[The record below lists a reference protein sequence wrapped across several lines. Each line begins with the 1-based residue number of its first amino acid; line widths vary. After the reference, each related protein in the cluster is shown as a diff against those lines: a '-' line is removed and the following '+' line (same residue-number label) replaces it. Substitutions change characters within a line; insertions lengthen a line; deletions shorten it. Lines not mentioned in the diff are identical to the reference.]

1 MAMKQDLKSQ
11 IGSSLHLVSTFFKRP
26 LNLQN
31 GEIRLGVARS
41 TLIEQA
47 RATERKHVRRMR
59 ADLFFMLEQ
68 HPASRDL
75 VRALALVE
83 RTMQRSG
90 FEGVDKL
97 PQRVLARALTELE
110 RLVRDWSP
118 VGLAELRSRLAV
130 LVKNKPVEAE
140 KVAGAESEPPEGPAS
155 KISVF
160 AGLDSSQPADVSEVD
175 HELFEEMERSWVGQ
189 FPKAA

>member
-1 MAMKQDLKSQ
+1 MKQDLKSQ
-11 IGSSLHLVSTFFKRP
+11 IGNSLHSVGAFFKRP
-26 LNLQN
+26 LNLHN
-31 GEIRLGVARS
+31 GEISLGVARS

-47 RATERKHVRRMR
+47 RAAERKHVRRMR

-68 HPASRDL
+68 HPASREL
-75 VRALALVE
+75 VRSLALVE

-90 FEGVDKL
+90 FDGVDRL
-97 PQRVLARALTELE
+97 PQKVLARALTELE

-130 LVKNKPVEAE
+130 LVKNKPVEPEKAPAAE
-140 KVAGAESEPPEGPAS
+140 PEEIEGPAS

-160 AGLDSSQPADVSEVD
+160 AGLDSAQPTDVCEVD
-175 HELFEEMERSWVGQ
+175 HEVFEEMERSWVGQ
-189 FPKAA
+189 VPKTA

>member
-1 MAMKQDLKSQ
+1 MKQDLRSQ
-11 IGSSLHLVSTFFKRP
+11 IGSSLHSMGTFFKRP
-26 LNLQN
+26 LSLQN
-31 GEIRLGVARS
+31 GEISLGVARS

-47 RATERKHVRRMR
+47 RSTERKNVRRMR

-68 HPASRDL
+68 HPAARDL

-90 FEGVDKL
+90 FDGVDKL
-97 PQRVLARALTELE
+97 PQKVLARALTELE

-130 LVKNKPVEAE
+130 LVKNKPVEIARAALE
-140 KVAGAESEPPEGPAS
+140 TLEGPAS

-160 AGLDSSQPADVSEVD
+160 AGLDSAQPTDVSEVD
-175 HELFEEMERSWVGQ
+175 HEVFEEMERSWVGQ
-189 FPKAA
+189 IPKAA

>member
-1 MAMKQDLKSQ
+1 MKQDLKSQ
-11 IGSSLHLVSTFFKRP
+11 IGHSLHSVGTFFKRP
-26 LNLQN
+26 LSLQN
-31 GEIRLGVARS
+31 GEISLGVARS

-68 HPASRDL
+68 HPASREL
-75 VRALALVE
+75 VRSLALVE

-90 FEGVDKL
+90 FEGVDQL
-97 PQRVLARALTELE
+97 PQKVLARALTELE
-110 RLVRDWSP
+110 RLVWDWSP

-130 LVKNKPVEAE
+130 LVKNKPVEIA
-140 KVAGAESEPPEGPAS
+140 KAAAPESESPEGPAS
-155 KISVF
+155 RISVF
-160 AGLDSSQPADVSEVD
+160 AGLDSAQPTDVSEVD

-189 FPKAA
+189 IPKAA

>member
-1 MAMKQDLKSQ
+1 MKQDLKSQ
-11 IGSSLHLVSTFFKRP
+11 IGSSLHSVGAFFKRP
-26 LNLQN
+26 LSLHN
-31 GEIRLGVARS
+31 GEISLGQARS

-75 VRALALVE
+75 VRSLALVE

-90 FEGVDKL
+90 FDGVDKL
-97 PQRVLARALTELE
+97 PQKVLARALTELE

-130 LVKNKPVEAE
+130 LVKNKPVEPE
-140 KVAGAESEPPEGPAS
+140 KLPPAESEALEGPAS
-155 KISVF
+155 RISVF
-160 AGLDSSQPADVSEVD
+160 AGLDSAQPADVSEVD
-175 HELFEEMERSWVGQ
+175 HELFEEMERSWIGQ
-189 FPKAA
+189 IPKAA

>member
-1 MAMKQDLKSQ
+1 MKQALKSQ
-11 IGSSLHLVSTFFKRP
+11 IGHSLHSVGAFFKRP
-26 LNLQN
+26 LSLQN
-31 GEIRLGVARS
+31 GEISLGVARS

-97 PQRVLARALTELE
+97 PQKVLARALVELE

-130 LVKNKPVEAE
+130 LVKNKPVEVA
-140 KVAGAESEPPEGPAS
+140 KVAAPESESPEGPAS
-155 KISVF
+155 RISVF
-160 AGLDSSQPADVSEVD
+160 AGLDSAQPADVSEVD
-175 HELFEEMERSWVGQ
+175 HEVFEEMERSWVGQ
-189 FPKAA
+189 MPKAA

>member
-1 MAMKQDLKSQ
+1 MKQDLKSQ
-11 IGSSLHLVSTFFKRP
+11 IGSSLHFVGAFFKRP

-31 GEIRLGVARS
+31 GAITLGLARS

-68 HPASRDL
+68 HPASREL
-75 VRALALVE
+75 VRSLALVE

-90 FEGVDKL
+90 FDGVDQL
-97 PQRVLARALTELE
+97 PQKVLARALTELE
-110 RLVRDWSP
+110 RLVWDWSP

-130 LVKNKPVEAE
+130 LVKNKPVEIA
-140 KVAGAESEPPEGPAS
+140 KAAAPESESPEGPAS
-155 KISVF
+155 RISVF
-160 AGLDSSQPADVSEVD
+160 AGLDSAQPADVSEVD

-189 FPKAA
+189 IPKAA

>member
-1 MAMKQDLKSQ
+1 MKQDLKSQ
-11 IGSSLHLVSTFFKRP
+11 IGHSLHSVGTFFKRP
-26 LNLQN
+26 LSLQN
-31 GEIRLGVARS
+31 GEISLGVARS

-68 HPASRDL
+68 HPASREL
-75 VRALALVE
+75 VRSLALVE

-90 FEGVDKL
+90 FDGVDQL
-97 PQRVLARALTELE
+97 PQKVLARALTELE
-110 RLVRDWSP
+110 RLVWDWSP

-130 LVKNKPVEAE
+130 LVKNKPVEIA
-140 KVAGAESEPPEGPAS
+140 KAAAPESESPEGPAS
-155 KISVF
+155 RISVF
-160 AGLDSSQPADVSEVD
+160 AGLDSAQPADVSEVD

-189 FPKAA
+189 IPKAA

>member
-1 MAMKQDLKSQ
+1 MKQDLKSQ
-11 IGSSLHLVSTFFKRP
+11 IGISLHSVGAFFKRP

-31 GEIRLGVARS
+31 GEITLGIARS

-75 VRALALVE
+75 VRSLALVE

-90 FEGVDKL
+90 FDGVDKL
-97 PQRVLARALTELE
+97 PQKVLARALTELE

-130 LVKNKPVEAE
+130 LVKNKPVEPE
-140 KVAGAESEPPEGPAS
+140 KLPPAESEAPEGPAS
-155 KISVF
+155 RISVF
-160 AGLDSSQPADVSEVD
+160 AGLDSAQPADVSEVD
-175 HELFEEMERSWVGQ
+175 HELYEEMERSWVGQ
-189 FPKAA
+189 IPKAA

>member
-1 MAMKQDLKSQ
+1 MKQDIKSQ
-11 IGSSLHLVSTFFKRP
+11 IGSSLHSVGAFFKRP

-31 GEIRLGVARS
+31 GEITLGVARS

-47 RATERKHVRRMR
+47 RATEHKHVRRMR

-68 HPASRDL
+68 HPASREL
-75 VRALALVE
+75 VRSLALVE

-90 FEGVDKL
+90 FEGVDQL
-97 PQRVLARALTELE
+97 PHKVLARALVELE
-110 RLVRDWSP
+110 RLVWDWSP

-130 LVKNKPVEAE
+130 LVKNKPVEPE
-140 KVAGAESEPPEGPAS
+140 KAAADSESPEGPAS

-160 AGLDSSQPADVSEVD
+160 AGLDSAQSADVSEVD
-175 HELFEEMERSWVGQ
+175 HALFEEMERSWVGQ
-189 FPKAA
+189 IPKAA

>member
-1 MAMKQDLKSQ
+1 MKQALKSQ
-11 IGSSLHLVSTFFKRP
+11 IGHSLHSVGAFFMRP
-26 LNLQN
+26 LSLQN
-31 GEIRLGVARS
+31 GEISLGVARS

-47 RATERKHVRRMR
+47 RATEHKHVRRMR

-75 VRALALVE
+75 VRSLALVE

-90 FEGVDKL
+90 FDGVNQL
-97 PQRVLARALTELE
+97 PQKVLARALTELE
-110 RLVRDWSP
+110 RLVWDWSP
-118 VGLAELRSRLAV
+118 EGLAELRSRLAV
-130 LVKNKPVEAE
+130 LVKNKPVQPE
-140 KVAGAESEPPEGPAS
+140 KAAGADLESLEGPAS

-160 AGLDSSQPADVSEVD
+160 AGLDSAQPADVSEVD

-189 FPKAA
+189 IPKAA

>member
-1 MAMKQDLKSQ
+1 MKQDLKSQ
-11 IGSSLHLVSTFFKRP
+11 IGNSLLSVGTFFKRP
-26 LNLQN
+26 LSLQN
-31 GEIRLGVARS
+31 GEISLGVARS

-83 RTMQRSG
+83 RTLQRSG
-90 FEGVDKL
+90 FDGVDRL
-97 PQRVLARALTELE
+97 PQKVLARALTELE

-130 LVKNKPVEAE
+130 LVKTKPIEAP
-140 KVAGAESEPPEGPAS
+140 KAASPEPEETEGPAS

-160 AGLDSSQPADVSEVD
+160 AGLDSAQPTDVSEVD
-175 HELFEEMERSWVGQ
+175 HELYEEMERSWVGQ
-189 FPKAA
+189 IPKAA

>member
-1 MAMKQDLKSQ
+1 MKQALKSQ
-11 IGSSLHLVSTFFKRP
+11 IGNSLLSVGTFFKRP
-26 LNLQN
+26 LSLQN
-31 GEIRLGVARS
+31 GEISLGVARS

-83 RTMQRSG
+83 RTLQRSG
-90 FEGVDKL
+90 FDGVDRL
-97 PQRVLARALTELE
+97 PQKVLARALTELE

-130 LVKNKPVEAE
+130 LVKTKPIEAP
-140 KVAGAESEPPEGPAS
+140 KAAPPEPEETEGPAS

-160 AGLDSSQPADVSEVD
+160 AGLDSAQPTDVSEVD
-175 HELFEEMERSWVGQ
+175 HELYEEMERSWVGQ
-189 FPKAA
+189 IPKAA

>member
-1 MAMKQDLKSQ
+1 MKQDLKSQ
-11 IGSSLHLVSTFFKRP
+11 IGSSLHSVGAFFKRP
-26 LNLQN
+26 LSLQN
-31 GEIRLGVARS
+31 GEISLGVARS

-68 HPASRDL
+68 HPAARDL

-90 FEGVDKL
+90 FEGVDRL
-97 PQRVLARALTELE
+97 PQKVLARALTELE

-140 KVAGAESEPPEGPAS
+140 REPQDPIEGPAS

-160 AGLDSSQPADVSEVD
+160 AGLDSAQPTDVSEVD
-175 HELFEEMERSWVGQ
+175 HAVFDEMERSWVGQ
-189 FPKAA
+189 IPKAA

>member
-1 MAMKQDLKSQ
+1 MKQALKSQ
-11 IGSSLHLVSTFFKRP
+11 IGHSLHSVGAFFMRP
-26 LNLQN
+26 LSLQN
-31 GEIRLGVARS
+31 GEISLGVARS

-75 VRALALVE
+75 VRSLALVE

-90 FEGVDKL
+90 FDGVNQL
-97 PQRVLARALTELE
+97 PQKVLARALTELE
-110 RLVRDWSP
+110 RLVWDWSP
-118 VGLAELRSRLAV
+118 EGLAELRSRLAV
-130 LVKNKPVEAE
+130 LAKNKPVQPE
-140 KVAGAESEPPEGPAS
+140 KAAGADLESLEGPAS
-155 KISVF
+155 KFSVF
-160 AGLDSSQPADVSEVD
+160 AGLDSAQPADVSEVD

-189 FPKAA
+189 IPKAA

>member
-11 IGSSLHLVSTFFKRP
+11 IGSSLHSMSTFFKRP

-47 RATERKHVRRMR
+47 RATEHKHVRRMR

-83 RTMQRSG
+83 RTLQRSG
-90 FEGVDKL
+90 FEGVDQL
-97 PQRVLARALTELE
+97 PQKVLARALTELE

-140 KVAGAESEPPEGPAS
+140 KAAGAESEPPEGPAS

-160 AGLDSSQPADVSEVD
+160 AGLDSAQPADVSEVD

-189 FPKAA
+189 IPKAA

>member
-1 MAMKQDLKSQ
+1 MKQALKSQ
-11 IGSSLHLVSTFFKRP
+11 TGSSLFHSVGAFLKRP

-97 PQRVLARALTELE
+97 PQKVLARALVELE

-130 LVKNKPVEAE
+130 LVKTKPVEPE
-140 KVAGAESEPPEGPAS
+140 RESQDMHEGPAS

-160 AGLDSSQPADVSEVD
+160 AGLDSAGPADVSEVD

-189 FPKAA
+189 IPKAA

>member
-1 MAMKQDLKSQ
+1 MKQDLKSQ
-11 IGSSLHLVSTFFKRP
+11 IGHSLHSMGAFFKRP
-26 LNLQN
+26 LSLQN
-31 GEIRLGVARS
+31 GEISLGVARS

-47 RATERKHVRRMR
+47 RANERKHVRRMR

-75 VRALALVE
+75 VRSLALVE

-90 FEGVDKL
+90 FEGVDQL
-97 PQRVLARALTELE
+97 PQKVLARALTELE
-110 RLVRDWSP
+110 RLVWDWSP

-130 LVKNKPVEAE
+130 LVKNKLVEPV
-140 KVAGAESEPPEGPAS
+140 KTAGAGSASPEGRAS

-160 AGLDSSQPADVSEVD
+160 TGLDSAQPMDVSEVE
-175 HELFEEMERSWVGQ
+175 HEVYEEMERSWVGQ
-189 FPKAA
+189 IPKAA

>member
-1 MAMKQDLKSQ
+1 MKQDLKSQ
-11 IGSSLHLVSTFFKRP
+11 IGLSLHSVGTFFKRP
-26 LNLQN
+26 LSLQN
-31 GEIRLGVARS
+31 GEISLGVARS

-47 RATERKHVRRMR
+47 RATERKQVRRMR

-97 PQRVLARALTELE
+97 PQKVLARALVELE

-130 LVKNKPVEAE
+130 LVKNKPIEPE
-140 KVAGAESEPPEGPAS
+140 KAAVAESESPEGPAS

-160 AGLDSSQPADVSEVD
+160 AGLDSAQPADVSEVD
-175 HELFEEMERSWVGQ
+175 HEVYEEMERSWVGQ
-189 FPKAA
+189 IPKAA

>member
-1 MAMKQDLKSQ
+1 MKQDLKSQ
-11 IGSSLHLVSTFFKRP
+11 IGHSLHSVGAFFKRP
-26 LNLQN
+26 LSLQN
-31 GEIRLGVARS
+31 GAISLGVAHS

-47 RATERKHVRRMR
+47 RSTERKHVRRMR

-83 RTMQRSG
+83 RTLQRHG
-90 FEGVDKL
+90 FEGVDRL
-97 PQRVLARALTELE
+97 PQKVLARALTELE

-130 LVKNKPVEAE
+130 LVKNKPVRPE
-140 KVAGAESEPPEGPAS
+140 KAAPAESEGLEGPVS

-160 AGLDSSQPADVSEVD
+160 AGLDAAQPMDVSEVD
-175 HELFEEMERSWVGQ
+175 HEVFEEMERSWVGKI
-189 FPKAA
+189 PKAA

>member
-1 MAMKQDLKSQ
+1 MKQDLKSQ
-11 IGSSLHLVSTFFKRP
+11 IGHSLHSVTAFFKRP
-26 LNLQN
+26 VNLQN
-31 GEIRLGVARS
+31 GAISLGVARS
-41 TLIEQA
+41 TLVEQA
-47 RATERKHVRRMR
+47 RSTERKHVRRMR

-90 FEGVDKL
+90 FEGVDRL
-97 PQRVLARALTELE
+97 PQKVLARALVELE

-130 LVKNKPVEAE
+130 LVKNKPVEPE
-140 KVAGAESEPPEGPAS
+140 KAAAADSESPEGLPS

-160 AGLDSSQPADVSEVD
+160 AGLDSAQPADVSEVD
-175 HELFEEMERSWVGQ
+175 HALFEEMERSWVGKM
-189 FPKAA
+189 PKAA

>member
-1 MAMKQDLKSQ
+1 MNEALKSQ
-11 IGSSLHLVSTFFKRP
+11 IGHSLHLVGAFFKRP
-26 LNLQN
+26 LNMQN
-31 GEIRLGVARS
+31 GEISLGVARS

-75 VRALALVE
+75 VRSLALVE

-90 FEGVDKL
+90 FDGVDRL
-97 PQRVLARALTELE
+97 PQKVLARALTELE

-130 LVKNKPVEAE
+130 LVKNKPVEA
-140 KVAGAESEPPEGPAS
+140 ARESQDMQEGPAS

-160 AGLDSSQPADVSEVD
+160 AGLDAGQPADVSEVD
-175 HELFEEMERSWVGQ
+175 HEVFEEMERSWLGQ
-189 FPKAA
+189 TPKAA

>member
-1 MAMKQDLKSQ
+1 MKQALKSQ
-11 IGSSLHLVSTFFKRP
+11 IGISLHSVGAFFKRP

-31 GEIRLGVARS
+31 GEITLGIARS
-41 TLIEQA
+41 TLLEQA

-75 VRALALVE
+75 VRSLALIE

-90 FEGVDKL
+90 FQGVEQL
-97 PQRVLARALTELE
+97 PQKVLARALTELE
-110 RLVRDWSP
+110 RLVWDWSP
-118 VGLAELRSRLAV
+118 AGLAELRSRLAV
-130 LVKNKPVEAE
+130 LVKTKPVETA
-140 KVAGAESEPPEGPAS
+140 KAAVVDPEPLEGPAS

-160 AGLDSSQPADVSEVD
+160 AGLDSAQPADVSEVD
-175 HELFEEMERSWVGQ
+175 HEVYEEMERSWVGQ
-189 FPKAA
+189 VPKAA

>member
-1 MAMKQDLKSQ
+1 MKQDLKSQ
-11 IGSSLHLVSTFFKRP
+11 LGHSLQSVGAFLKRP
-26 LNLQN
+26 LSLQN
-31 GEIRLGVARS
+31 GEISLGAARS

-68 HPASRDL
+68 HPASREL
-75 VRALALVE
+75 VRSLALVE

-97 PQRVLARALTELE
+97 PHKVLARALTELE
-110 RLVRDWSP
+110 RLVWDWSP

-130 LVKNKPVEAE
+130 LVKNKPAE
-140 KVAGAESEPPEGPAS
+140 VARESQDPIEGPAS

-160 AGLDSSQPADVSEVD
+160 AGLDSAQPTDVSEVD
-175 HELFEEMERSWVGQ
+175 HEVFEEMERSWVGQ
-189 FPKAA
+189 MPKAA

>member
-1 MAMKQDLKSQ
+1 MKQDIKSQ
-11 IGSSLHLVSTFFKRP
+11 IGSSLHSVSAFFKRP
-26 LNLQN
+26 LNLHN
-31 GEIRLGVARS
+31 GELRLGVARS

-47 RATERKHVRRMR
+47 RATEHKQVRRMR

-90 FEGVDKL
+90 FEGVDQL
-97 PQRVLARALTELE
+97 PHKVLARALVELE

-118 VGLAELRSRLAV
+118 TGLAELRSRLAV
-130 LVKNKPVEAE
+130 LVKNKPVEPA
-140 KVAGAESEPPEGPAS
+140 KAAAADSESPEGPAS

-160 AGLDSSQPADVSEVD
+160 AGLDSAQSADVSEVD
-175 HELFEEMERSWVGQ
+175 HALFEEMERSWVGQ

>member
-1 MAMKQDLKSQ
+1 MKQDLKSQ
-11 IGSSLHLVSTFFKRP
+11 IGHSLHSVGTFFKRP
-26 LNLQN
+26 LSLQN
-31 GEIRLGVARS
+31 GEISLGVARS

-47 RATERKHVRRMR
+47 RATERKQVRRMR

-68 HPASRDL
+68 HPASREL

-97 PQRVLARALTELE
+97 PQKVLARALVELE

-130 LVKNKPVEAE
+130 LVKTKPIEPE
-140 KVAGAESEPPEGPAS
+140 KAAAAESESPEGPAS

-160 AGLDSSQPADVSEVD
+160 AGFDSAQPADVSEVD
-175 HELFEEMERSWVGQ
+175 HEIYEEMERSWVGQ
-189 FPKAA
+189 IPKAA

>member
-1 MAMKQDLKSQ
+1 MKQDLKSQ
-11 IGSSLHLVSTFFKRP
+11 IGSSLHSVGAFFKRP

-31 GEIRLGVARS
+31 GAITLGLARS

-68 HPASRDL
+68 HPASREL
-75 VRALALVE
+75 VRSLALVE

-97 PQRVLARALTELE
+97 PQKLLARALAELE
-110 RLVRDWSP
+110 RLVWDWSP

-130 LVKNKPVEAE
+130 LVKNKPVESAR
-140 KVAGAESEPPEGPAS
+140 ESQDMLDGPAS
-155 KISVF
+155 KVSVF
-160 AGLDSSQPADVSEVD
+160 AGLDSAQPADVSEVD
-175 HELFEEMERSWVGQ
+175 HEVFEEMERSWVGQ
-189 FPKAA
+189 IPKAA

>member
-1 MAMKQDLKSQ
+1 MMQDLKSQ
-11 IGSSLHLVSTFFKRP
+11 IGSSLHSVGTFFKRP

-31 GEIRLGVARS
+31 GAISLGLARS

-68 HPASRDL
+68 HPASREL
-75 VRALALVE
+75 VRSLALVE

-90 FEGVDKL
+90 FDGVDKL
-97 PQRVLARALTELE
+97 PQKVLARALTELE
-110 RLVRDWSP
+110 RLVWDWSP

-130 LVKNKPVEAE
+130 LVKNKPVEAAQE
-140 KVAGAESEPPEGPAS
+140 ALEGPAS
-155 KISVF
+155 KVSVF
-160 AGLDSSQPADVSEVD
+160 AGLDSAQPTDVSEVD
-175 HELFEEMERSWVGQ
+175 HEVFEEMERSWVGQ
-189 FPKAA
+189 MPKAA

>member
-1 MAMKQDLKSQ
+1 MKQDLKSQ
-11 IGSSLHLVSTFFKRP
+11 IGHSLHSVGTFFKRP
-26 LNLQN
+26 LSLQN
-31 GEIRLGVARS
+31 GEISLGVARS

-68 HPASRDL
+68 HPASREL
-75 VRALALVE
+75 VRSLALVE

-90 FEGVDKL
+90 FEGVDQL
-97 PQRVLARALTELE
+97 PQKVLARALTELE
-110 RLVRDWSP
+110 RLVWDWSP

-130 LVKNKPVEAE
+130 LVKNKPVEIA
-140 KVAGAESEPPEGPAS
+140 KAAAPESESPEGPAS
-155 KISVF
+155 RISVF
-160 AGLDSSQPADVSEVD
+160 AGLDSAQPADVSEVD

-189 FPKAA
+189 IPKAA